1 MVTTSLFAAAAAA
14 ASDGAEKAKGGLP
27 QMDLGTFP
35 SQIFWLV
42 VAMVVLFLL
51 MSKIALPRIASVLEE
66 RADAI
71 ADDLDAAEEFKRKA
85 EEAEAAYEQALK
97 DARAKATEIAA
108 ETRAEIQ
115 KEVDAATAKAD
126 AEIAARAAEGE
137 KRIAEIRDNA
147 MAAVKDVADET
158 ALAVVEAVMPDAAD
172 AAALKSAVSSR
183 LGG

>member
-1 MVTTSLFAAAAAA
+1 MVTTSILAAAAAA
-14 ASDGAEKAKGGLP
+14 ADGAGKASGGLP
-27 QMDLGTFP
+27 QLNITTFP

-42 VAMVVLFLL
+42 VTLVVLFLL
-51 MSKIALPRIASVLEE
+51 LSKVALPRIASVLEE

-85 EEAEAAYEQALK
+85 EEAEAAYEQALA

-115 KEVDAATAKAD
+115 KDVDAAMAKAD

-137 KRIAEIRDNA
+137 KRIAEIRDSA
-147 MAAVKDVADET
+147 MSSVEQVAGET
-158 ALAVVEAVMPDAAD
+158 AIAVVEAIMPDAAD
-172 AAALKSAVSSR
+172 ANALKAAVQAR